1 MRIKIAFM
9 TILLVLLSA
18 GLALSQTSATMY
30 DTLKAAGNFK
40 TFIAAVDKANVKT
53 LQQMPGD
60 FTLFA
65 PTDEAFAKLPAG
77 TMDKIM
83 GNDARVQELVYY
95 HITPGKYMAKGL
107 AVLKECKTLCSTA
120 NPELLKLTKVGDKYM
135 VNTAN
140 IIKPDVM
147 ANNGVIQEI
156 DAVLMPTWAPKS
168 NLPPSKQ

>member
-1 MRIKIAFM
+1 MRLKIALITM
-9 TILLVLLSA
+9 LLVLLSV
-18 GLALSQTSATMY
+18 GTALSQAPVTMY

-40 TFIAAVDKANVKT
+40 TFLSAVDKANVQT

-77 TMDKIM
+77 TMDGIM
-83 GNDARVQELVYY
+83 ANNARLQELVYY
-95 HITPGKYMAKGL
+95 HITPGKYMAKDL
-107 AVLKECKTLCSTA
+107 VALKVCKTLCPTA
-120 NPELLKLTKVGDKYM
+120 NPELLNLTQVGEKYM

-147 ANNGVIQEI
+147 ASNGVIQVI

-168 NLPPSKQ
+168 SSPPATK

>member
-1 MRIKIAFM
+1 MRLKIALM
-9 TILLVLLSA
+9 TILLVLLSI
-18 GLALSQTSATMY
+18 GTALSQAPMNMY
-30 DTLKAAGNFK
+30 DTLKADGNFK
-40 TFIAAVDKANVKT
+40 TFLSAVDKANVQT
-53 LQQMPGD
+53 LKQMPGD

-77 TMDKIM
+77 TMDGIM
-83 GNDARVQELVYY
+83 ANNARLQELVYY
-95 HITPGKYMAKGL
+95 HMTPGKYMAKDL

-135 VNTAN
+135 VNNAN

-147 ANNGVIQEI
+147 ASNGVIQVI

-168 NLPPSKQ
+168 TSPPATK

>member
-1 MRIKIAFM
+1 MRLKIALM
-9 TILLVLLSA
+9 TILLVLLSV
-18 GLALSQTSATMY
+18 GLALSQGPVTMY

-40 TFIAAVDKANVKT
+40 TFLSAVDKANVQT

-77 TMDKIM
+77 TMDGIM
-83 GNDARVQELVYY
+83 ANNARVQELVYY
-95 HITPGKYMAKGL
+95 HITPGKYMAKDL

-135 VNTAN
+135 VNDAN

-147 ANNGVIQEI
+147 ASNGVIQVI

-168 NLPPSKQ
+168 TSPPATK